1 MRDSR
6 ETASCAACGGEMSP
20 FVEFPGVPTNSC
32 VLLDTQE
39 QARSYPRG
47 DIVLG
52 ACRRCGFISNIRFD
66 ETLAQYASRYE
77 ETQGFSPTFRKFHR
91 ELATD
96 LIGRHDIRNKDVL
109 EIGCGKGEF
118 LAMLCELG
126 RNRGIGFDP
135 SFDESRDI
143 FPEDVEARVVRDFFS
158 EEHADVDAD
167 VVCCKMT
174 LEHIPNVEKFARLAC
189 GAMRD
194 GGDAV
199 VFFQV
204 PNALRILR
212 DCAFEDI
219 YYEHCSYFTA
229 GSLGR
234 LFRSFGLAI
243 HRLTTEYADQ
253 YLAIEAKPPESQ
265 DASST
270 ISAVDD
276 VDEIERLITGFAE
289 RCAQKIESWQQR
301 LDAANKNGPVVL
313 WGSGSKAV
321 AFLSAVDT
329 GERIEHVVDINPHK
343 HGYYLPGSAQR
354 IISPDELAAVNPGT
368 VIIMNP
374 VYREEISAALRERKV
389 EAEILSL

>member
-1 MRDSR
+1 
-6 ETASCAACGGEMSP
+6 MSP
-20 FVEFPGVPTNSC
+20 FAEFLDVPANSC
-32 VLLDTQE
+32 VLLDSE
-39 QARSYPRG
+39 DEAKNYPRG

-52 ACRRCGFISNIRFD
+52 ACRQCGFIGNIRFD
-66 ETLAQYASRYE
+66 MGLAQYTSRYE
-77 ETQGFSPTFRKFHR
+77 ETQGYSPTFRKFHR
-91 ELATD
+91 QLATD
-96 LIGRHDIRNKDVL
+96 LIERHGLRNKDVL

-126 RNRGIGFDP
+126 PNRGTGFDP
-135 SFDESRDI
+135 SFDEGRDI
-143 FPEDVEARVVRDFFS
+143 FPEGVEARVIRDFFS
-158 EEHADVDAD
+158 EEHVGIDAD
-167 VVCCKMT
+167 IVCCKMT

-194 GGDAV
+194 GDDAV

-253 YLAIEAKPPESQ
+253 YLAIEAVAAKSPI
-265 DASST
+265 ASDELQ
-270 ISAVDD
+270 ALDD
-276 VDEIERLITGFAE
+276 VDEIERLVSGFEE
-289 RCAQKIESWQQR
+289 RCSTKIGSWQQQ
-301 LDAANKNGPVVL
+301 LDAASEAGDVVL

-321 AFLSAVDT
+321 AFLSAVDNNQAVK
-329 GERIEHVVDINPHK
+329 RVVDINPHK
-343 HGYYLPGSAQR
+343 HGYYLPGSAQK
-354 IISPDELAAVNPGT
+354 IISPDELAAEHPRT
-368 VIIMNP
+368 VIVMNS
-374 VYREEISAALRERKV
+374 VYQEEIIAALRERCID
-389 EAEILSL
+389 AEVLSL

>member
-1 MRDSR
+1 
-6 ETASCAACGGEMSP
+6 MSP

-174 LEHIPNVEKFARLAC
+174 LEHIPNVEKFARLA
-189 GAMRD
+189 
-194 GGDAV
+194 
-199 VFFQV
+199 
-204 PNALRILR
+204 ILR

-354 IISPDELAAVNPGT
+354 IISPDELEAVNPGT

>member
-1 MRDSR
+1 MPDFR
-6 ETASCAACGGEMSP
+6 ETVTCAACGGEMSP
-20 FVEFPGVPTNSC
+20 FVEFLGVPTNSC
-32 VLLDTQE
+32 VLLDTKDE
-39 QARSYPRG
+39 ARSYPRG

-52 ACRRCGFISNIRFD
+52 ACKRCGFISNIRFD
-66 ETLAQYASRYE
+66 ETLAQYSSRYE
-77 ETQGFSPTFRKFHR
+77 ETQGYSPTFRKFHR
-91 ELATD
+91 ELATN
-96 LIGRHDIRNKDVL
+96 LIKRHHIRNKDFL

-118 LAMLCELG
+118 LAMMCELG
-126 RNRGIGFDP
+126 PNRGVGFDP
-135 SFDESRDI
+135 SFDEGRDV
-143 FPEDVEARVVRDFFS
+143 FPDDVEARVVCDFFS
-158 EEHADVDAD
+158 EAHADVNAD

-189 GAMRD
+189 GAMREED
-194 GGDAV
+194 DAV

-253 YLAIEAKPPESQ
+253 YLAIEAKHAGSQ
-265 DASST
+265 ATDTELPAL
-270 ISAVDD
+270 DD
-276 VDEIERLITGFAE
+276 VDEIERLVAGFAE
-289 RCAQKIESWQQR
+289 RCAQKTESWKQQ
-301 LDAANKNGPVVL
+301 LDAAGETGPVVL

-321 AFLSAVDT
+321 AFLSAVDHK
-329 GERIEHVVDINPHK
+329 EQIEHVVDINPHK

-354 IISPDELAAVNPGT
+354 IISPEELVADKPGT
-368 VIIMNP
+368 VIIMNS
-374 VYREEISAALRERKV
+374 VYREEISAALREREIDAKV
-389 EAEILSL
+389 LTL